1 VSCCNRVLA
10 KAHYPLLALSVLQKL
25 YCNDKGPSLA
35 GLACFSVAVLLY
47 STLKAIVVN
56 TGT

>member
-1 VSCCNRVLA
+1 LA

-35 GLACFSVAVLLY
+35 GLACFTVAVLLY
-47 STLKAIVVN
+47 STLKATVVN